1 MGRYILGRIVQLLPV
16 LWLISLIV
24 FMIMHVLP
32 GDPAELM
39 LAGAEGGAITPE
51 RLRELTEMGLTI
63 RWLCSIC
70 GSWPMHDRGSRHV
83 DPVPRARD
91 RTDRSTVS
99 FHHRLA
105 WPV

>member
-1 MGRYILGRIVQLLPV
+1 MGRYILGRVLQLLPV

-51 RLRELTEMGLTI
+51 RLKELHKEMGL
-63 RWLCSIC
+63 
-70 GSWPMHDRGSRHV
+70 D
-83 DPVPRARD
+83 DPV
-91 RTDRSTVS
+91 V
-99 FHHRLA
+99 
-105 WPV
+105 VQ

>member
-1 MGRYILGRIVQLLPV
+1 MGRYILGRIVQLFPV

-51 RLRELTEMGLTI
+51 RLARTATRRWVSTI
-63 RWLCSIC
+63 RS
-70 GSWPMHDRGSRHV
+70 
-83 DPVPRARD
+83 
-91 RTDRSTVS
+91 
-99 FHHRLA
+99 
-105 WPV
+105 